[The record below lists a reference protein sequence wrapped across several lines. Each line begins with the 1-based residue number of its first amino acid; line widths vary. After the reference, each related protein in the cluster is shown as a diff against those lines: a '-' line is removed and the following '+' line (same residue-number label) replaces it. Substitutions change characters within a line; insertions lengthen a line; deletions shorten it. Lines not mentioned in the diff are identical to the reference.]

1 MESIM
6 QPHGSPPAM
15 RWITI
20 TGLTFLLFVVL
31 SPKFSFA
38 QIKKIYFCQVGR
50 SANLMAPFV
59 AKKKGFFQQEGLDV
73 EIIQA
78 LGNICIAGMI
88 PKNIDYTHVF
98 GSVVRG
104 AIKGLPVRVVMGTH
118 DGPDHG
124 LVVASEVKNIKE
136 LRGKA
141 IAVSRA
147 GGGADV
153 VARLMMEKHGLLPD
167 RDVKI
172 APLGSDEARIA
183 ALEQGL
189 VAGASV
195 NMIHALTLEA
205 KGYRVLAWAQDE
217 VEFPFNCICTTVDK
231 IRDQADQVKKVIR
244 AFLRAVRFIREE
256 REQTILLTVEW
267 TGISKSMAEKSYD
280 LVSRSFSA
288 TGEPTAKAMSVVLEQ
303 AKKEMQLNVDIP
315 AARVADFSL
324 LKAVHKELGI
334 R

>member
-1 MESIM
+1 MEQSCLHRGVKHIAV
-6 QPHGSPPAM
+6 PSL
-15 RWITI
+15 IV
-20 TGLTFLLFVVL
+20 FFVVL
-31 SPKFSFA
+31 FLLPEFSFA
-38 QIKKIYFCQVGR
+38 QSKKIYFCQVGR
-50 SANLMAPFV
+50 SANLIAPFV

-73 EIIQA
+73 ELIQA
-78 LGNICIAGMI
+78 LGNICIVGLI
-88 PKNIDYTHVF
+88 PKNIDYTHVL

-104 AIKGLPVRVVMGTH
+104 AVKGLPVRVVMGTH

-124 LVVASEVKNIKE
+124 LVVGTEIKTFKD

-153 VARLMMEKHGLLPD
+153 VARLMLEKNGLLPD

-189 VAGASV
+189 VTGASV

-205 KGYRVLAWAQDE
+205 KGYKVLAWALDE

-231 IRDQADQVKKVIR
+231 VRDQPDQVKKVIK
-244 AFLRAVRFIREE
+244 AFLRAVRFMREE
-256 REQTILLTVEW
+256 REQTIPLVLEW
-267 TGISKSMAEKSYD
+267 TGISKEMAEKSYD
-280 LVSRSFSA
+280 LIVRNFSV
-288 TGEPTAKAMSVVLEQ
+288 TGEPTAKGMSVVLEQ
-303 AKKEMQLNVDIP
+303 VKKEMQLGADIP
-315 AARVADFSL
+315 VARVADFSL
-324 LKAVHKELGI
+324 LKAAHKELGI
-334 R
+334 AR